1 MITLLLTLAVQAAA
15 PPPAASDP
23 CQVDRAALLALA
35 PEAFDQD
42 LSGGWRALS
51 ERPGCTGVAADLI
64 RDYRA
69 AIEGRLSN
77 LYWHEGQLRA
87 AIGQYPAA
95 IRLMES
101 SRRPADQAAWNLY
114 VDATV
119 AFLRGDR
126 AALRAARVRLAAL
139 PRPPGFEEYVLP
151 NGFHVAWPPN
161 LVVIDGLLRCFGRPY
176 GEASSTACRGPAAPQ
191 RTSR

>member
-1 MITLLLTLAVQAAA
+1 MSALLLTLALQAAA
-15 PPPAASDP
+15 VPPPAPDQ
-23 CQVDRAALLALA
+23 CQVDRDALLALA

-42 LSGGWRALS
+42 LTGGWRAVS
-51 ERPGCTGVAADLI
+51 QRSGCMGIAADLI

-69 AIEGRLSN
+69 NIERRLSN
-77 LYWHEGQLRA
+77 LDWHEGQLRA
-87 AIGQYPAA
+87 TMGRNRDA

-101 SRRPADQAAWNLY
+101 SRRPRDPAWNLY

-126 AALRAARVRLAAL
+126 AALRAARARLAAL
-139 PRPPGFEEYVLP
+139 PRPPGFEDYVLP
-151 NGFHVAWPPN
+151 NGYHVTWPPN
-161 LVVIDGLLRCFGRPY
+161 LVVIDGLIRCFGRPY
-176 GEASSTACRGPAAPQ
+176 GEASSTACREPATPQ